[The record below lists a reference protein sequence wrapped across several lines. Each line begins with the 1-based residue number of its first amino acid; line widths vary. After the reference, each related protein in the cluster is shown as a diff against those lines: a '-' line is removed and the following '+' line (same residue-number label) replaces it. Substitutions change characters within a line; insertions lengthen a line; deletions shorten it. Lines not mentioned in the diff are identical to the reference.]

1 MYAHIIHMTC
11 VCVCVS
17 HSVISNS
24 LRPLG
29 LSPTRLLRPWNSP
42 GKNTGVGCLSLLQGI
57 FLTQGLN
64 RGLLHCRQILY
75 HLSHQGSPIIHILYI
90 NSVINST
97 TIYWAPTRCQALAK
111 PLCLQHCMKTVTNH
125 SLSDLSLFFYW
136 IFTRVIVRC
145 EIFLVIPIW
154 YNRPEI

>member
-42 GKNTGVGCLSLLQGI
+42 GKNTGVYSHSFLQGI
-57 FLTQGLN
+57 FPTQGLN
-64 RGLLHCRQILY
+64 LGLLHCGKILY
-75 HLSHQGSPIIHILYI
+75 HMRHQGIPWRRGQQRMRWLDGITDSVDMNLSKLWKIVKDNEAWRAAIHG
-90 NSVINST
+90 
-97 TIYWAPTRCQALAK
+97 
-111 PLCLQHCMKTVTNH
+111 VTKCR
-125 SLSDLSLFFYW
+125 
-136 IFTRVIVRC
+136 T
-145 EIFLVIPIW
+145 
-154 YNRPEI
+154 